1 MSYYYEVYIAFSDKK
16 LLKTIVKTN
25 NLGKSIEALI
35 NSRPN
40 TKAIM
45 LKARELTEEEA
56 KKKGSNN
63 NE

>member
-1 MSYYYEVYIAFSDKK
+1 MSYYYVIQIAFSDKK

-25 NLGKSIEALI
+25 NLGKSIETLI
-35 NSRPN
+35 NSRDA
-40 TKAIM
+40 KAVM
-45 LKARELTEEEA
+45 LQAKEISEEEA

>member
-1 MSYYYEVYIAFSDKK
+1 MSYYYAIQIAFSDKK

-35 NSRPN
+35 NSRDA
-40 TKAIM
+40 KAIM
-45 LKARELTEEEA
+45 LQAKQITEEEA

>member
-1 MSYYYEVYIAFSDKK
+1 MSYYYEIQIAFSDKK
-16 LLKTIVKTN
+16 LLKTIVRTN

-35 NSRPN
+35 NSREA
-40 TKAIM
+40 KAIM
-45 LKARELTEEEA
+45 LRAREINEEEA

>member
-1 MSYYYEVYIAFSDKK
+1 MSYYYVIQIAFSDKK

-25 NLGKSIEALI
+25 NLGKSIEA
-35 NSRPN
+35 
-40 TKAIM
+40 KAVM
-45 LKARELTEEEA
+45 LQAKQITEEEA

>member
-1 MSYYYEVYIAFSDKK
+1 MSYYYVIQIAFSDKK

-25 NLGKSIEALI
+25 NLGKSIDILI
-35 NSRPN
+35 NSRDA
-40 TKAIM
+40 KAVM
-45 LKARELTEEEA
+45 LQAKEISEEEA

>member
-1 MSYYYEVYIAFSDKK
+1 MNYYYEVYIAFSDKK

-35 NSRPN
+35 NSRDA
-40 TKAIM
+40 KAIM
-45 LKARELTEEEA
+45 LKAREITEEEA
-56 KKKGSNN
+56 KKKGSKE